1 MSTSTINPRTTVLL
15 LFIVIV
21 AVLRLA
27 SFSGIG
33 PLTLFTPV
41 GAMALFG
48 GAYIRGNIKPFLLPL
63 LTLFI
68 SDVIVSFTIFPELRV
83 GFLYAGWYW
92 TYFAFAL
99 ITLAGKYFI
108 KNVTIKNIAVAV
120 VAATVIHWLVAN
132 VGMCV
137 QENQFTF
144 ALYGQK
150 LLSSITYE
158 LRFLAGTGIYAALM
172 FGTFELLQKRYPSL
186 RLI

>member
-1 MSTSTINPRTTVLL
+1 MSIPKFNPRIAVLL
-15 LFIVIV
+15 LFIIV
-21 AVLRLA
+21 VAALRLA

-48 GAYIRGNIKPFLLPL
+48 GAYFKGNIKPFLLPL

-68 SDVIVSFTIFPELRV
+68 SDVIVSFTIFPEMRV
-83 GFLYAGWYW
+83 GLLYAGWYW
-92 TYFAFAL
+92 TYMAFAL

-108 KNVTIKNIAVAV
+108 KDVAVKNIVIAV
-120 VAATVIHWLVAN
+120 VASTVIHWLVAN

-137 QENQFTF
+137 QENQFT
-144 ALYGQK
+144 ASLYWQK
-150 LLSSITYE
+150 LVSSITYE
-158 LRFLAGTGIYAALM
+158 LRFMAGTALYTGIM
-172 FGTFELLQKRYPSL
+172 FGAFELLQRRYPSL

>member
-1 MSTSTINPRTTVLL
+1 MSTPEFNPRTTILL

-21 AVLRLA
+21 AALRLA

-33 PLTLFTPV
+33 PLTIFTPV

-48 GAYIRGNIKPFLLPL
+48 GTYIRGNIKPFLLPL

-68 SDVIVSFTIFPELRV
+68 SDVFVSFTIFPELRV
-83 GFLYAGWYW
+83 GLLYAGWYW
-92 TYFAFAL
+92 TYFAFVL

-108 KNVTIKNIAVAV
+108 KNVSVKNVAVAAI
-120 VAATVIHWLVAN
+120 AATIIHWLVAN

-144 ALYGQK
+144 SIYSQK

-158 LRFLAGTGIYAALM
+158 LRFLAGTAVYAALM
-172 FGTFELLQKRYPSL
+172 FGAFELLQKRFPSL

>member
-1 MSTSTINPRTTVLL
+1 MSTPKINPRTAILL
-15 LFIVIV
+15 LFIIIV
-21 AVLRLA
+21 AVLRLV

-33 PLTLFTPV
+33 PFTLFTPV

-48 GAYIRGNIKPFLLPL
+48 GAYLNGNVKPFLLPL

-83 GFLYAGWYW
+83 GLLYSGWYW
-92 TYFAFAL
+92 TYSAFVL
-99 ITLAGKYFI
+99 ITLVGKFLI
-108 KNVTIKNIAVAV
+108 SDISIKNIVVAV
-120 VAATVIHWLVAN
+120 ISATIIHWLVAN

-137 QENQFTF
+137 QENQFSL

-158 LRFLAGTGIYAALM
+158 LRFMAGTAVYSGIM
-172 FGTFELLQKRYPSL
+172 FGTFELLQKRNPSL
-186 RLI
+186 A

>member
-1 MSTSTINPRTTVLL
+1 MSIPKFNPRIAVLL
-15 LFIVIV
+15 LIIIVV
-21 AVLRLA
+21 ALLRLA

-48 GAYIRGNIKPFLLPL
+48 GAYFKGNIKPFLLPL

-68 SDVIVSFTIFPELRV
+68 SDVIVSFTMFPELRV
-83 GFLYAGWYW
+83 GLLYAGWYW
-92 TYFAFAL
+92 TYMAFAL

-108 KNVTIKNIAVAV
+108 KEINVKNIITAVIV
-120 VAATVIHWLVAN
+120 ATVIHWLVAN

-144 ALYGQK
+144 ALYWQK
-150 LLSSITYE
+150 LMSSITYE
-158 LRFLAGTGIYAALM
+158 LRFMAGTALFAAMM
-172 FGTFELLQKRYPSL
+172 FGAFEFLQKKFPSL
-186 RLI
+186 KLI

>member
-1 MSTSTINPRTTVLL
+1 MSTPEFNPRTTILL

-33 PLTLFTPV
+33 PLTIFSPV

-48 GAYIRGNIKPFLLPL
+48 GTYIRGNIKPFLLPL

-68 SDVIVSFTIFPELRV
+68 SDVFVSFTIFRELRV
-83 GFLYAGWYW
+83 GLLYAGWYW
-92 TYFAFAL
+92 TYLAFVL
-99 ITLAGKYFI
+99 ITLAGKYLI
-108 KNVTIKNIAVAV
+108 KNVSVKNITVAIIT
-120 VAATVIHWLVAN
+120 ATVIHWLVAN
-132 VGMCV
+132 IGMCV

-144 ALYGQK
+144 ALYSQK

-158 LRFLAGTGIYAALM
+158 MRFLAGTAIYTTLM

>member
-1 MSTSTINPRTTVLL
+1 MPTRKFNPRTTVLL

-21 AVLRLA
+21 AALRLA
-27 SFSGIG
+27 SFSGVG

-48 GAYIRGNIKPFLLPL
+48 GAYIRGNVKPFVLPL

-68 SDVIVSFTIFPELRV
+68 SDVFVSLIIFPELRV
-83 GFLYAGWYW
+83 GLLYAGWYW
-92 TYFAFAL
+92 TYFAFVL
-99 ITLAGKYFI
+99 ITLAAKYFI
-108 KNVTIKNIAVAV
+108 KNVTVKSITVAV
-120 VAATVIHWLVAN
+120 IAATVIHWLVAN

-158 LRFLAGTGIYAALM
+158 LRFLAGTAIYAALI

>member
-1 MSTSTINPRTTVLL
+1 MSTRKFNPRTAVLL

-21 AVLRLA
+21 AALRLA
-27 SFSGIG
+27 SFSGFG

-68 SDVIVSFTIFPELRV
+68 SDVFVSFTIFPELRV
-83 GFLYAGWYW
+83 GLLYAGWYW
-92 TYFAFAL
+92 TYLAFIL
-99 ITLAGKYFI
+99 ITLAGKYLI
-108 KNVTIKNIAVAV
+108 KNVAVKNIAVAV
-120 VAATVIHWLVAN
+120 IAATVIHWLVAN

-137 QENQFTF
+137 QENQFTI

-158 LRFLAGTGIYAALM
+158 LRFLAGTGIYTALM
-172 FGTFELLQKRYPSL
+172 FGTFELLQKSYPSL